1 MEIGGGECSDAT
13 SQTTTVTDFPG
24 HEQRTE
30 KQKAV
35 RGAVSKTQQQIILLI
50 GVLTKY
56 HTRPPPVYSDTYLGT
71 YINVGKA
78 LYNYN
83 RQACTLLAK
92 RPKNWK
98 TV

>member
-35 RGAVSKTQQQIILLI
+35 RGAVSKTQQQIILILI

-56 HTRPPPVYSDTYLGT
+56 HTRPPPDYSDTYLRHI
-71 YINVGKA
+71 Y
-78 LYNYN
+78 LCW
-83 RQACTLLAK
+83 QS
-92 RPKNWK
+92 

>member
-35 RGAVSKTQQQIILLI
+35 WGAVSKTQIILLM

-56 HTRPPPVYSDTYLGT
+56 HTRPLLIIQISDKL
-71 YINVGKA
+71 VH
-78 LYNYN
+78 
-83 RQACTLLAK
+83 
-92 RPKNWK
+92 
-98 TV
+98 

>member
-13 SQTTTVTDFPG
+13 SQTTAVTDFPG

-56 HTRPPPVYSDTYLGT
+56 HTRPPPDYSDTYLRGSH
-71 YINVGKA
+71 I
-78 LYNYN
+78 LM
-83 RQACTLLAK
+83 LAK
-92 RPKNWK
+92 HCITITDKL
-98 TV
+98 VH

>member
-35 RGAVSKTQQQIILLI
+35 RGAVSKSQIILLM

-56 HTRPPPVYSDTYLGT
+56 HTRPLLIIQISDKL
-71 YINVGKA
+71 VH
-78 LYNYN
+78 
-83 RQACTLLAK
+83 
-92 RPKNWK
+92 
-98 TV
+98 

>member
-13 SQTTTVTDFPG
+13 SQTTAVTDFPG

-35 RGAVSKTQQQIILLI
+35 RSAVSKIQIILLM

-56 HTRPPPVYSDTYLGT
+56 HTRPLLIIQISDKL
-71 YINVGKA
+71 VH
-78 LYNYN
+78 
-83 RQACTLLAK
+83 
-92 RPKNWK
+92 
-98 TV
+98 

>member
-30 KQKAV
+30 KKKAV
-35 RGAVSKTQQQIILLI
+35 RGAVSKTQQQIILILI

-56 HTRPPPVYSDTYLGT
+56 HTRPPPYYSDTYLRHI
-71 YINVGKA
+71 Y
-78 LYNYN
+78 
-83 RQACTLLAK
+83 
-92 RPKNWK
+92 
-98 TV
+98 

>member
-35 RGAVSKTQQQIILLI
+35 RGAVSKTQIILLM

-56 HTRPPPVYSDTYLGT
+56 HTRPLLIIQISDKL
-71 YINVGKA
+71 VH
-78 LYNYN
+78 
-83 RQACTLLAK
+83 
-92 RPKNWK
+92 
-98 TV
+98 

>member
-13 SQTTTVTDFPG
+13 SQTTAVTDFPG

-56 HTRPPPVYSDTYLGT
+56 HTRPPPDYSDTYLRHI
-71 YINVGKA
+71 Y
-78 LYNYN
+78 
-83 RQACTLLAK
+83 
-92 RPKNWK
+92 
-98 TV
+98 

>member
-35 RGAVSKTQQQIILLI
+35 WGAVSKTQIILLM

-56 HTRPPPVYSDTYLGT
+56 LKDPILIIQISDKL
-71 YINVGKA
+71 VH
-78 LYNYN
+78 
-83 RQACTLLAK
+83 
-92 RPKNWK
+92 
-98 TV
+98 

>member
-35 RGAVSKTQQQIILLI
+35 RGAVSKTQIILLK

-56 HTRPPPVYSDTYLGT
+56 HTRPLLIIQISDKL
-71 YINVGKA
+71 VH
-78 LYNYN
+78 
-83 RQACTLLAK
+83 
-92 RPKNWK
+92 
-98 TV
+98 

>member
-30 KQKAV
+30 NRKQSRV
-35 RGAVSKTQQQIILLI
+35 QQQIILILI

-56 HTRPPPVYSDTYLGT
+56 HTRPPPDYSDTYLRHI
-71 YINVGKA
+71 Y
-78 LYNYN
+78 
-83 RQACTLLAK
+83 
-92 RPKNWK
+92 
-98 TV
+98 

>member
-13 SQTTTVTDFPG
+13 SQTTAVTDFPG

-35 RGAVSKTQQQIILLI
+35 RGAVSKTQIILLM

-56 HTRPPPVYSDTYLGT
+56 HTRHLLIIQISDKL
-71 YINVGKA
+71 VH
-78 LYNYN
+78 
-83 RQACTLLAK
+83 
-92 RPKNWK
+92 
-98 TV
+98 

>member
-35 RGAVSKTQQQIILLI
+35 RGAVSKTQILLLM

-56 HTRPPPVYSDTYLGT
+56 HTRPLLIIQISDKL
-71 YINVGKA
+71 VH
-78 LYNYN
+78 
-83 RQACTLLAK
+83 
-92 RPKNWK
+92 
-98 TV
+98 

>member
-13 SQTTTVTDFPG
+13 SQTATVTDFPG

-35 RGAVSKTQQQIILLI
+35 RGAVSKTQILLLM

-56 HTRPPPVYSDTYLGT
+56 HTRPLLIIQISDKL
-71 YINVGKA
+71 VH
-78 LYNYN
+78 
-83 RQACTLLAK
+83 
-92 RPKNWK
+92 
-98 TV
+98 